1 MQNIKTMS
9 IIKTMSTADI
19 NLRLEELR
27 EYESTDA
34 TIAEFAALYD
44 ERQARYLADAA
55 VAAQRMMRGEI

>member
-1 MQNIKTMS
+1 MQNIKEMT
-9 IIKTMSTADI
+9 TADI
-19 NLRLEELR
+19 NLRMEELR

-34 TIAEFAALYD
+34 TVAEFATLWD

>member
-1 MQNIKTMS
+1 MQNIKTM
-9 IIKTMSTADI
+9 TTDEI
-19 NLRLEELR
+19 NLRMEELR

-34 TIAEFAALYD
+34 TVAEFAALWD

>member
-1 MQNIKTMS
+1 MQNIKEMT
-9 IIKTMSTADI
+9 TAEI
-19 NLRLEELR
+19 NLRMEELR

-34 TIAEFAALYD
+34 TVAEFAALWD

>member
-1 MQNIKTMS
+1 MQNIKEMT
-9 IIKTMSTADI
+9 TADI
-19 NLRLEELR
+19 NLRMEELR

-34 TIAEFAALYD
+34 TVAEFAALWD